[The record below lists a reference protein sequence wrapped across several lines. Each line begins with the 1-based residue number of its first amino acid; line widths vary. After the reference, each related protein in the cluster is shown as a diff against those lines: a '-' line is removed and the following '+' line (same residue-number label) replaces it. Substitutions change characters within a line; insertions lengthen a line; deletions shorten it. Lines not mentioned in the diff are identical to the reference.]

1 MNKFINKMRDISTF
15 GNKKL
20 GSIMS
25 KDLLSLSLII
35 PNIQRIID
43 IDKVND
49 IVVYQKNELK
59 ERGVCNFFG
68 LINIHFCYE
77 TKEYYLVDG
86 QHRYEA
92 IKILSKYNNIPFAI
106 EVVDVSSLDE
116 LKQNY
121 LIINKNT
128 PLPEFP
134 DTIDKNIPETV
145 AKYFKTKYPSIW
157 SKTSR
162 ARRPHIYFNYFQ
174 EALGFLSEQLKIKDA
189 DILQKVV
196 VDYNERI
203 MNWDVTG
210 LPDYK
215 NINEQLLT
223 KCNETGIYLGLYKH
237 ISDEYR
243 YEWVR
248 DIIKEQTGVTITKTK
263 PVTKT
268 NTKTSIPK
276 TLKTSI
282 WNMYVGTK
290 HRTAYCICCNDKTI
304 AVENFHAGH
313 IISEH
318 NNGKTNTDN
327 LLPICSQCN
336 LSMGKT
342 NMNEFIEKTYPNN
355 MKIFNSRKCKIPH
368 AGFIKNLF
376 N

>member
-1 MNKFINKMRDISTF
+1 MIYKAFYLLYIMNKFINKMRDISTY
-15 GNKKL
+15 GNRKI

-25 KDLLSLSLII
+25 KDFISLSLLI

-59 ERGVCNFFG
+59 DRGVSNFFG
-68 LINIHFCYE
+68 VINVHFCYE
-77 TKEYYLVDG
+77 TQDYYLVDG
-86 QHRYEA
+86 QHRYET
-92 IKILSKYNNIPFAI
+92 IKELSNYNNIPIAI

-145 AKYFKTKYPSIW
+145 AKYFKTNYPSIW

-174 EALGFLSEQLKIKDA
+174 EALGFLCEQLKIKDA

-223 KCNETGIYLGLYKH
+223 KCNETGIYLGLY
-237 ISDEYR
+237 
-243 YEWVR
+243 
-248 DIIKEQTGVTITKTK
+248 
-263 PVTKT
+263 
-268 NTKTSIPK
+268 
-276 TLKTSI
+276 
-282 WNMYVGTK
+282 
-290 HRTAYCICCNDKTI
+290 
-304 AVENFHAGH
+304 
-313 IISEH
+313 
-318 NNGKTNTDN
+318 
-327 LLPICSQCN
+327 
-336 LSMGKT
+336 
-342 NMNEFIEKTYPNN
+342 
-355 MKIFNSRKCKIPH
+355 
-368 AGFIKNLF
+368 
-376 N
+376 